1 MASRKEQKE
10 AARQRRLEQER
21 IRTEK
26 ARRTRRLRMLGGLVL
41 GAAAVIAVAI
51 AVSSGGGS
59 SGGPPKP
66 NSATARQDA
75 SLVSGLLAGIPQS
88 ETRIGS
94 TKAPVTMTEYGD
106 LECPICKAFALGP
119 EQELISKEVRDG
131 KVQIVYKSLSTATS
145 NGPNPSIFPTQQAAA
160 YAAGKQNLGWNYI
173 LLFYHEQGSEDTGYV
188 TPSYLDGLAGQIPGL
203 DYSTWSSERQSPTL
217 SQQVSTENQQANSL
231 GLDSTPTLVFKGPK
245 SQTQPIKGALTY
257 AGLQQA
263 IKSVT

>member
-51 AVSSGGGS
+51 AISSGGGS
-59 SGGPPKP
+59 SGAPPKP

-94 TKAPVTMTEYGD
+94 AKAPVTMT
-106 LECPICKAFALGP
+106 
-119 EQELISKEVRDG
+119 
-131 KVQIVYKSLSTATS
+131 
-145 NGPNPSIFPTQQAAA
+145 
-160 YAAGKQNLGWNYI
+160 
-173 LLFYHEQGSEDTGYV
+173 
-188 TPSYLDGLAGQIPGL
+188 
-203 DYSTWSSERQSPTL
+203 
-217 SQQVSTENQQANSL
+217 
-231 GLDSTPTLVFKGPK
+231 
-245 SQTQPIKGALTY
+245 
-257 AGLQQA
+257 
-263 IKSVT
+263 